1 MKKSQNLEL
10 QNKVNRDTNAK
21 TITVVNAFIL
31 SYSRNGELPEVKQ
44 KIIKMALNGCGVR
57 DTARVLGVSINT
69 VIRELKKKK
78 QASKQ

>member
-1 MKKSQNLEL
+1 
-10 QNKVNRDTNAK
+10 
-21 TITVVNAFIL
+21 
-31 SYSRNGELPEVKQ
+31 
-44 KIIKMALNGCGVR
+44 MALNGCGVR